1 MCFQTH
7 FTDEYSELLAGLRS
21 VKSSF
26 ESDLDSELR
35 RVREQLGERALEVR
49 RAVNAAL
56 VLPVRET
63 VEGAVD
69 VWCVMFE
76 RDEFFIATSL
86 RIVGETLT
94 LITSPLVNL
103 SCRLS
108 NSLHSAL
115 ASTWS
120 LWPRSSE
127 AFAHWFDTSL
137 ARAQDT
143 LISAYNLIDPIFNV
157 CSHLSNAIPIL
168 KYWLMRVLVQYA

>member
-1 MCFQTH
+1 MCAEQTH
-7 FTDEYSELLAGLRS
+7 FTDEYSELLAGLKSFR
-21 VKSSF
+21 SSF

-63 VEGAVD
+63 VEGAVG
-69 VWCVMFE
+69 VWRMMYE

-108 NSLHSAL
+108 NSLRSAV

-120 LWPRSSE
+120 LWPRSSD
-127 AFAHWFDTSL
+127 AFTYWFDISL

-143 LISAYNLIDPIFNV
+143 LISIYNLIDPIIDV
-157 CSHLSNAIPIL
+157 CFSRMLYIG
-168 KYWLMRVLVQYA
+168 